1 MGADGD
7 DLALIEDAEGLSRFL
22 ASVSDAPFLA
32 LDTETS
38 GLDPHQD
45 KLLLIQFGTADRQCL
60 VDAGWVDERALAE
73 IFRPDRTVV
82 MHNALFD
89 LKMIWGACGA
99 GATLAKAMIAD
110 TQSAERLLRNGRR
123 SDVVMGGFALK
134 TLAERY
140 TGMELDKSIRQGF
153 YGIQSVAELSEAEL
167 HYAKRDVEA
176 TWKVFAEQLPQ
187 LRHEALLKVMA
198 IEGAASI
205 GFAQME
211 LAGAPID
218 TDAWRKILDDAKTHS
233 ADARKKLDREFW
245 TVADRDLFGGTTL
258 NYSSDDEVLDA
269 LRKLGVGVTSMR
281 REALLATGHPA
292 AIAVAEWR
300 EHQKIVSSYGDAF
313 LSHVHPKTGRL
324 HPRFKSIG
332 AVTGRASCSEPN
344 LQNIPSGS
352 AFRECFRAPAGRKLI
367 TADYAGA
374 ELRIIAQASRDPT
387 FIRALSEGAD
397 LHAVVATKLFKKPVS
412 KTEHPEL
419 RARAKAIN
427 FGLAYGMGPGGLA
440 EQLGVPMEEAERLLE
455 AYFDEFP
462 RVRAYLDSA
471 ARQAIRRGVAE
482 TMAGRRYYFTD
493 MRREGKDEQ
502 TLRRVARNMPIQGTN
517 ADIIKL
523 AMARLVNALT
533 EQDLDAALVNMVHD
547 ELVVECAETQA
558 EEVHQIVVREMISAG
573 AEFIDRLPVEVDA
586 KIGDSWQK

>member
-1 MGADGD
+1 MGE
-7 DLALIEDAEGLSRFL
+7 DLTLIRDAEGLSRFL
-22 ASVSDAPFLA
+22 AAVSDAPFLA

-38 GLDPHQD
+38 GLDPHHD
-45 KLLLIQFGTADRQCL
+45 RLLLIQFGTAEQQCL
-60 VDAGWVDERALAE
+60 VDAACVSAADVAE
-73 IFRPDRTVV
+73 IFRPERTVV
-82 MHNALFD
+82 MHNAIFD
-89 LKMIWGACGA
+89 LKMLW
-99 GATLAKAMIAD
+99 ATYGFGKELSKARIAD
-110 TQSAERLLRNGRR
+110 TQTAERLLRNGRR

-167 HYAKRDVEA
+167 LYAKRDVEA

-187 LRHEALLKVMA
+187 LRQESLLKVMA
-198 IEGAASI
+198 IEGASSLA
-205 GFAQME
+205 FAQME

-218 TDAWRKILDDAKTHS
+218 VDAWKKLLDDAKSHS

-258 NYSSDDEVLDA
+258 NYSSDEEVLGA
-269 LRKLGVGVTSMR
+269 LVKLGVPVTTMR
-281 REALLATGHPA
+281 REALLATGHSA

-313 LSHVHPKTGRL
+313 LAHVHPKTKRL
-324 HPRFKSIG
+324 HPRFKPMG
-332 AVTGRASCSEPN
+332 AVTGRSSCADPN

-352 AFRECFRAPAGRKLI
+352 SFRECFRAPAGRKLI
-367 TADYAGA
+367 TADYSGA

-387 FIRALSEGAD
+387 FVRALCNGED
-397 LHAVVATKLFKKPVS
+397 LHSVVAARVFKKEVS
-412 KTEHPEL
+412 KTQHPEL

-440 EQLGVPMEEAERLLE
+440 EQLGVGLDEAEKLLD
-455 AYFDEFP
+455 AYFEEFP

-471 ARQAIRRGVAE
+471 ARQAIRRGLAE

-502 TLRRVARNMPIQGTN
+502 SLKRVARNMPIQGTS
-517 ADIIKL
+517 ADIIKV
-523 AMARLVNALT
+523 AMARLVSAL
-533 EQDLDAALVNMVHD
+533 LDEGIDAQLVNMVHD
-547 ELVVECAETQA
+547 ELVVECAEGQA
-558 EEVHQIVVREMISAG
+558 ERVKELVVREMVSAG
-573 AEFIDRLPVEVDA
+573 AEFIDRVPVEVDA
-586 KIGDSWQK
+586 KIGDSWEK